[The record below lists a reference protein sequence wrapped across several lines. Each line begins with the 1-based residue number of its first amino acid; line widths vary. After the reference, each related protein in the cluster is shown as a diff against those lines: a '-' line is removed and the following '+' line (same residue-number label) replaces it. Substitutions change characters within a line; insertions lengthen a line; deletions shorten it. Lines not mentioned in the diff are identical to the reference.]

1 MCIDV
6 LNLFKSM
13 NFLDMLFWIPFAL
26 YLLWLLIYP
35 IIDWTCYM
43 IKIKSK
49 KYIEKENEDY
59 NELQRLRSE
68 VDGRP
73 RRIIF

>member
-1 MCIDV
+1 MCVNV
-6 LNLFKSM
+6 LNLFKAM
-13 NFLDMLFWIPFAL
+13 NYLDMLFWIPLAL

-49 KYIEKENEDY
+49 KYIEKKMNLIMNY
-59 NELQRLRSE
+59 N
-68 VDGRP
+68 V
-73 RRIIF
+73 

>member
-13 NFLDMLFWIPFAL
+13 NYLDMLFWIPLTL
-26 YLLWLLIYP
+26 YMLWLLIYP
-35 IIDWTCYM
+35 FIDWACYM

-49 KYIEKENEDY
+49 KYIEKENEYY
-59 NELQRLRSE
+59 NERQRIRSE
-68 VDGRP
+68 VDGNP
-73 RRIIF
+73 RRFF